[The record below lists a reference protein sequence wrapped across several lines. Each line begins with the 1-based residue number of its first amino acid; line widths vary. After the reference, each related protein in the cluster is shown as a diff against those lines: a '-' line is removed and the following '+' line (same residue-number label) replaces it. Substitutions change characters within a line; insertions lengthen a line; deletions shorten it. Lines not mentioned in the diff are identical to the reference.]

1 MRVSIVGRCE
11 ARCGSPIE
19 RSLAPMT
26 EQRRGAQRTA
36 SLTPLRPTGDLERVR
51 KRRDGDAAAITFLI
65 TTPADWSRCLSSAMP
80 ILNVSLPREART
92 LPASTEDRT

>member
-36 SLTPLRPTGDLERVR
+36 SLTPLRPDRRPRTGP
-51 KRRDGDAAAITFLI
+51 KASRRRRRWITCLI
-65 TTPADWSRCLSSAMP
+65 TTPAGSRCLSSAMP
-80 ILNVSLPREART
+80 ILNISLPREART